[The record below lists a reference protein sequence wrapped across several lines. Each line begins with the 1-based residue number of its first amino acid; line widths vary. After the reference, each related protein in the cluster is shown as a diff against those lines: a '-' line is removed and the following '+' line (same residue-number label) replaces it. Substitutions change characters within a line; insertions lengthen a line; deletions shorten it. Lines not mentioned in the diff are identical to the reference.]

1 METDFLTAD
10 FGLGCVVTVF
20 GRCYHVVSSASRPYD
35 VLLSTWSRPE
45 VDLIKV
51 EGMEGTPKQPIDTKL
66 VLTIF
71 LGLSRLEIQN
81 QIGRKK
87 KF

>member
-10 FGLGCVVTVF
+10 FSLGCVVTVF

-71 LGLSRLEIQN
+71 LVFHVLRYKI
-81 QIGRKK
+81 R
-87 KF
+87 